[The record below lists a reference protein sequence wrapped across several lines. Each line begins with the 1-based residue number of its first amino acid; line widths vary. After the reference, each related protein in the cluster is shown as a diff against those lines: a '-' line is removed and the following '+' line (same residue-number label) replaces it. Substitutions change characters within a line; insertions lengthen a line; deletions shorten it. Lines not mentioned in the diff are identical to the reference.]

1 MDRWQMFAE
10 RLPGIAAILG
20 QPQTASGRTKGKA
33 FACLIAIECV
43 AIDMIV
49 TELAWHPLSQFLE

>member
-1 MDRWQMFAE
+1 MFAE